1 MTTAST
7 EQRDTATA
15 AALAAQTA
23 IRQALDA
30 TVPRLTATLR
40 AVPDGSLPLQG
51 MRWRTGDLGAHL
63 AQTATVFTQAVRG
76 EVTAYGE
83 DGTFSAEVDQQ
94 LVDELPERNPARLAD
109 LIEERYAGLKEASDG
124 RPDDELLPRFQ
135 GYSIAGLH
143 AVWVLDLSVHGHQIG
158 AAASRPFAVDNAAM
172 RLALSTVLPFAFHP
186 DGARGL
192 RATYAMHI
200 KGTEPIVYSV
210 DDGTVRVQGS
220 KAEIDCHLGVDPTA
234 FLLVTLG
241 VMPQWQAILT
251 GKMRAWGRRP
261 WLSAR
266 MSKMF
271 PQVPHGGVARR
282 STQRDVTLG
291 QLLAAVR
298 ERVASLRR

>member
-1 MTTAST
+1 MMTTSI
-7 EQRDTATA
+7 EQPGTATA
-15 AALAAQTA
+15 PPVAPTTA
-23 IRQALDA
+23 IRQTLDA

-40 AVPDGSLPLQG
+40 AVADGSLPLQR
-51 MRWRTGDLGAHL
+51 MRWRTGELGAHI

-83 DGTFSAEVDQQ
+83 DGTFSAEVDQK
-94 LVDELPERNPARLAD
+94 LVDELPERDPARLAD

-158 AAASRPFAVDNAAM
+158 AAAGRPFAVDNAAM

-210 DDGTVRVQGS
+210 DDGTIRVQGN
-220 KAEIDCHLGVDPTA
+220 KAAVDCHLGVDPTA

-241 VMPQWQAILT
+241 VMPQWQAILS

-282 STQRDVTLG
+282 GTQRDIS
-291 QLLAAVR
+291 LAELVEAVR
-298 ERVASLRR
+298 QRVARLRR